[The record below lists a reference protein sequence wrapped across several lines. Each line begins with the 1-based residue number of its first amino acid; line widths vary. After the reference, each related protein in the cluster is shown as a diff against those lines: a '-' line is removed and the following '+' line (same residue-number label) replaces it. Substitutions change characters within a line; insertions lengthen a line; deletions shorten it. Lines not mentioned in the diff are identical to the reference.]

1 MHPANGDQATNQRT
15 ATITRAWRL
24 MLVLAVAALF
34 APLATHVF
42 AQGGTQPA
50 PSAFPPA
57 PATRTDNVVDDYF
70 GTKITDPYR
79 WLEDQNSPET
89 RAWINSQNSYT
100 ASVLGKLPDQEALH
114 KQLSA
119 LYQVNETG
127 LPAERGG
134 RLFFMKRLATEDQ
147 AKLYMRQGA
156 EGKDAL
162 LVDPLPM
169 SADHSVTIALQN
181 VSSDGRMLVY
191 GVRHGGA
198 DEVVP
203 HLFDVDAHKNLPDEF
218 PSGRYSG
225 IAITADRAALYY
237 TLQTSEGPRIFWH
250 KIGTAQSADR
260 KLFGDGYGP
269 EISIGSS
276 LSEDGNYLLIHVSHG
291 SAADRTEVYIQ
302 KTSANQPFVP
312 VVNDVSAR
320 FRAEIAGDKIYI
332 HTNWNAPKGQILV
345 TDISQPSKDHWTTV
359 VPESDVAIVSMA
371 LRGGKIAVLYTRDAS
386 SQLKIF
392 GADGKPVRDV
402 NLPTIGTASGLAGE
416 WDSNVAFYSFS
427 SFFVPDTIYRYDLAT
442 GAQAVW
448 ARTNIAVNPARFTI
462 QQVWYNSKDG
472 TRIPMFVAHLKT
484 LKMDGS
490 NPALMTA
497 YGGFNLN
504 VQPSFANFPVSP
516 MVLAWIENGG
526 VFALPV
532 LRGGGEF
539 GEEWHRAAMFEKKQN
554 VFDDFY
560 AGAEYLI
567 AQHYTGSSKLAAMG
581 MSNGG
586 LLMGAAM
593 TQRPDLF
600 AAIIC
605 EYPLLDMLR
614 YEKFLVARY
623 WVPEYGSAE
632 NPQQF
637 QYLYKYSPYQH
648 VTKGQK
654 YPGVLFITGDA
665 DTRVAPLHARKM
677 TALMQADVAPGR
689 PILLFYDTHGGH
701 SGGTPA
707 SKQADDAVR
716 MMTFLYWQL
725 GVNGH

>member
-1 MHPANGDQATNQRT
+1 MSFAIKRGVVSKKKYCEIVLLAGL
-15 ATITRAWRL
+15 AGA
-24 MLVLAVAALF
+24 VLAL
-34 APLATHVF
+34 PLTIHLS
-42 AQGGTQPA
+42 AQTAGEISPTSVPA
-50 PSAFPPA
+50 P

-70 GTKITDPYR
+70 GTKVTDPYR

-89 RAWINSQNSYT
+89 RAWIDRENAYANSI
-100 ASVLGKLPDQEALH
+100 LGKLPGQDALH
-114 KQLSA
+114 KQLAA
-119 LYQVNETG
+119 LYEVNETG
-127 LPAERGG
+127 VPVERGG
-134 RLFFMKRLATEDQ
+134 RLFFLRRLATEDQ
-147 AKLYMRQGA
+147 AKIYMRQGA
-156 EGKDAL
+156 QGKDQL

-169 SADHSVTIALQN
+169 SADHSTTVALEN
-181 VSSDGRMLVY
+181 VSQDGKMLAY
-191 GVRHGGA
+191 GVRRGGA

-203 HLFDVDAHKNLPDEF
+203 HLYDVDGHRNLPDEF
-218 PSGRYSG
+218 PNGRYSG
-225 IAITADRAALYY
+225 MSITADRSGAYY
-237 TLQTSEGPRIFWH
+237 TLQTANGPRIFWH
-250 KIGTAQSADR
+250 KIGSPVSQDR
-260 KLFGDGYGP
+260 ELFGEGYGP
-269 EISIGSS
+269 EIAINSS
-276 LSEDGNYLLIHVSHG
+276 LSEDGRYLLIHVSHG

-302 KTSANQPFVP
+302 NTSPNEPIVP
-312 VVNDVSAR
+312 VVNDISAR
-320 FRAEIAGDKIYI
+320 FRVEIAGDRLYI
-332 HTNWNAPKGQILV
+332 HTNWNAPKGQILS
-345 TDISQPSKDHWTTV
+345 TEISQPGKDHWTTV
-359 VPESDVAIVSMA
+359 VPEADVAIVSMA
-371 LRGGKIAVLYTRDAS
+371 ARGGKIAVLYTRDAS

-392 GADGKPVRDV
+392 DAGGKPVREIT
-402 NLPTIGTASGLAGE
+402 LPTIGTASDLAGS
-416 WDSNVAFYSFS
+416 WTSNQAFYSFS
-427 SFFVPDTIYRYDLAT
+427 SLFVPDTVYRYDMAT
-442 GAQAVW
+442 GAQSVW
-448 ARTNIAVNPARFTI
+448 ARMNAPVDPERFTI

-484 LKMDGS
+484 LKLDGS

-516 MVLAWIENGG
+516 MVLAWMEQGG

-560 AGAEYLI
+560 AGAEWLI
-567 AQHYTGSSKLAAMG
+567 AQHYTSSGKLAAMG

-600 AAIIC
+600 TAIIC

-632 NPQQF
+632 NPE
-637 QYLYKYSPYQH
+637 QYKYIAAYSPYQH
-648 VTKGQK
+648 VKKGQK
-654 YPGVLFITGDA
+654 YPGVLFTTGDA

-677 TALMQADVAPGR
+677 TALMQADAAPGR
-689 PILLFYDTHGGH
+689 PIMLLYDTHGGH

-707 SKQADDAVR
+707 SKQAADA
-716 MMTFLYWQL
+716 TKQLAFLFWQL
-725 GVNGH
+725 GVTPH